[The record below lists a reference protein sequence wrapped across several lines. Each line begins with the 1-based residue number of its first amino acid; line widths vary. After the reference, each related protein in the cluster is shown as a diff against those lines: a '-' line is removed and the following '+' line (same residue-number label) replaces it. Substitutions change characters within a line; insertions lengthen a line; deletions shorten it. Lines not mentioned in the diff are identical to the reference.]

1 MPQCETPST
10 TLHRTLTSMEVVFL
24 AFSALSPA
32 LSVFIFGDGILHMA
46 GSGTAAAV
54 LIGGAVAAMSGFLY
68 AELGAAFPQAGGIY
82 PSLVG
87 VLGPFW
93 TFPYITMMMLLAPS
107 LIAFYALGF
116 TDYVR
121 VLDHSLP
128 QAPVAVVCVALACGL
143 AILRVRVGAVIT
155 GVFLTIEAI
164 ALVVLV
170 VVALQHPARELVPTL
185 LHPLT
190 LDHGLL
196 KPLSLAGLGLA
207 AVSSTFACGG
217 ASWAMYFG
225 EELHDAPRRIGPL
238 IGWIGLAAALVIA
251 LPLILVVLS
260 AGDLKAVLSADAPVA
275 AYMTRTLGPVLT
287 AVMSSGLVIAFF
299 NCIVATVMGY
309 GRLVYATGR
318 DGVWPTPVN
327 RLIGRI
333 EPRTRSPLSATV
345 IVCLVSVGMMLL
357 GEERLLVLTSSE
369 NVFEFLLM
377 GAAVLI
383 GRRTGR
389 TGVYFRSPLHPLVP
403 VVGIAASAAMI
414 VAQGFDPAAGRPS
427 LLLVVGVFL
436 ASWAYYRVRMN
447 HPSRA
452 WSPGAGEPILASPA
466 GGEEF

>member
-1 MPQCETPST
+1 
-10 TLHRTLTSMEVVFL
+10 
-24 AFSALSPA
+24 
-32 LSVFIFGDGILHMA
+32 
-46 GSGTAAAV
+46 
-54 LIGGAVAAMSGFLY
+54 
-68 AELGAAFPQAGGIY
+68 
-82 PSLVG
+82 
-87 VLGPFW
+87 
-93 TFPYITMMMLLAPS
+93 
-107 LIAFYALGF
+107 
-116 TDYVR
+116 
-121 VLDHSLP
+121 
-128 QAPVAVVCVALACGL
+128 
-143 AILRVRVGAVIT
+143 
-155 GVFLTIEAI
+155 
-164 ALVVLV
+164 
-170 VVALQHPARELVPTL
+170 
-185 LHPLT
+185 
-190 LDHGLL
+190 
-196 KPLSLAGLGLA
+196 
-207 AVSSTFACGG
+207 
-217 ASWAMYFG
+217 
-225 EELHDAPRRIGPL
+225 
-238 IGWIGLAAALVIA
+238 
-251 LPLILVVLS
+251 
-260 AGDLKAVLSADAPVA
+260 
-275 AYMTRTLGPVLT
+275 
-287 AVMSSGLVIAFF
+287 
-299 NCIVATVMGY
+299 MGY

-452 WSPGAGEPILASPA
+452 WSGRADLGVPSRR
-466 GGEEF
+466 GGVLGRHIAPQLGPLVQGTNRLR